1 MQHIIS
7 KISKGI
13 LTILPFLV
21 LFWIFSF
28 VYEFCEKVFYSVFGI
43 TNANLFVTL
52 LIFFV
57 SLAFLYYVGH
67 LADKNKKVLLITITE
82 VIIGRIPLVKS
93 VYSGIKEVLNIFT
106 GKNKEGYLGVAY
118 VEVGNVEV
126 LGFITKDEGDVL
138 WVFVPTTPNP
148 TSGFVFKIPK
158 EKVKMSDLS
167 VGEGFRKIVSL
178 GVK

>member
-67 LADKNKKVLLITITE
+67 LVDKNKKVLLITITE

-158 EKVKMSDLS
+158 ETVKMSDLS

>member
-1 MQHIIS
+1 M
-7 KISKGI
+7 
-13 LTILPFLV
+13 
-21 LFWIFSF
+21 
-28 VYEFCEKVFYSVFGI
+28 
-43 TNANLFVTL
+43 
-52 LIFFV
+52 
-57 SLAFLYYVGH
+57 YYVGH
-67 LADKNKKVLLITITE
+67 LVDKNKKVLLITMTE

-118 VEVGNVEV
+118 VNVGNVEV
-126 LGFITKDEGDVL
+126 LGFITKEEEEVL

-158 EKVKMSDLS
+158 EKVRMSDLS

>member
-67 LADKNKKVLLITITE
+67 LVDKNKKVLLITITE

-118 VEVGNVEV
+118 VEVGKPIKLTAEYP
-126 LGFITKDEGDVL
+126 LEERMQPQAGGCA
-138 WVFVPTTPNP
+138 
-148 TSGFVFKIPK
+148 
-158 EKVKMSDLS
+158 M
-167 VGEGFRKIVSL
+167 
-178 GVK
+178 GVCANNAQSHFGICV

>member
-67 LADKNKKVLLITITE
+67 LVDKNKKVLLITITE

-148 TSGFVFKIPK
+148 TSGFVFSFPK

>member
-67 LADKNKKVLLITITE
+67 LVDKNVNVLLITIT
-82 VIIGRIPLVKS
+82 
-93 VYSGIKEVLNIFT
+93 
-106 GKNKEGYLGVAY
+106 
-118 VEVGNVEV
+118 
-126 LGFITKDEGDVL
+126 
-138 WVFVPTTPNP
+138 
-148 TSGFVFKIPK
+148 
-158 EKVKMSDLS
+158 
-167 VGEGFRKIVSL
+167 
-178 GVK
+178 

>member
-1 MQHIIS
+1 M
-7 KISKGI
+7 
-13 LTILPFLV
+13 
-21 LFWIFSF
+21 
-28 VYEFCEKVFYSVFGI
+28 
-43 TNANLFVTL
+43 
-52 LIFFV
+52 
-57 SLAFLYYVGH
+57 FLYYVGH
-67 LADKNKKVLLITITE
+67 LVDKNKKVLLITITE

-118 VEVGNVEV
+118 VNVGNVEV
-126 LGFITKDEGDVL
+126 LGFITKEEEGVL

-158 EKVKMSDLS
+158 EKVRMSDLS

>member
-67 LADKNKKVLLITITE
+67 LVDKNKKVLLITITE

>member
-1 MQHIIS
+1 MEIQDTS
-7 KISKGI
+7 LGM
-13 LTILPFLV
+13 V
-21 LFWIFSF
+21 LIGSQ
-28 VYEFCEKVFYSVFGI
+28 SVVPVRP
-43 TNANLFVTL
+43 LFE
-52 LIFFV
+52 
-57 SLAFLYYVGH
+57 
-67 LADKNKKVLLITITE
+67 DKNKKVLLITITE

>member
-1 MQHIIS
+1 M
-7 KISKGI
+7 
-13 LTILPFLV
+13 TILPFLV

-67 LADKNKKVLLITITE
+67 LVDKNKKVLLITITE

>member
-1 MQHIIS
+1 M
-7 KISKGI
+7 
-13 LTILPFLV
+13 
-21 LFWIFSF
+21 
-28 VYEFCEKVFYSVFGI
+28 
-43 TNANLFVTL
+43 
-52 LIFFV
+52 
-57 SLAFLYYVGH
+57 FLYYVGH
-67 LADKNKKVLLITITE
+67 LVDKNKKVLLITMTE
-82 VIIGRIPLVKS
+82 VNIGRIPLVKS

-118 VEVGNVEV
+118 VNVGNVEV
-126 LGFITKDEGDVL
+126 LGFITKEEEEVL

-158 EKVKMSDLS
+158 EKVRMSDLS

>member
-67 LADKNKKVLLITITE
+67 LVDKNKKVLLITITE

-158 EKVKMSDLS
+158 ETVKMSDLS

-178 GVK
+178 CVK